1 MRVAGVIALTLLLA
15 GGIAHAQPEE
25 KKPLSPAIETGSTVK
40 LEYTLTDDA
49 GKVLDSNKG
58 QDPLTYTHGQEEIL
72 PALENALKGMRAG
85 DHKDVTLPPTDGY
98 GEVDPKAVTEV
109 PKELIPPESLKA
121 GAELVARSPSAGP
134 RLVRVKEIKEKT
146 VVIDLNHPLA
156 GKTLHFD
163 VTVLGVEPAQKVEPP
178 KK

>member
-1 MRVAGVIALTLLLA
+1 MRVTGAIALALLL
-15 GGIAHAQPEE
+15 GGCIANAQPKET
-25 KKPLSPAIETGSTVK
+25 PLSPAIENGSTVK

-49 GKVLDSNKG
+49 GKVLDSNRG
-58 QDPLTYTHGQEEIL
+58 QDPLTYRHGQEEIL
-72 PALENALKGMRAG
+72 PALENALKGMHAG
-85 DHKDVTLPPTDGY
+85 DHKDVTLPPADGY
-98 GEVDPKAVTEV
+98 GDVDPKALTEV
-109 PKELIPPESLKA
+109 PKELIPPESLKV
-121 GAELVARSPSAGP
+121 GAELVARSPVAGP